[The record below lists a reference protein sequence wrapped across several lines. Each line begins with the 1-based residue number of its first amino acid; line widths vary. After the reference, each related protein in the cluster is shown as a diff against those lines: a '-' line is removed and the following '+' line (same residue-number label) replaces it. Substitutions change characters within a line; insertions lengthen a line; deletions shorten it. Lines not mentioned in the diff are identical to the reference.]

1 MVKRQTRQRTAIR
14 AAFDGAR
21 RPLSPQEVLRLARPA
36 VKRLGIATVYR
47 TLSALVEEGLLIPIA
62 LPGQPPRYEPA
73 GKGHH
78 HHFQCRRCD
87 RIYEVEACP
96 GSVLLLA
103 PKGFSVDGHDIL
115 LYGTCADCAQK
126 PKVKS

>member
-14 AAFDGAR
+14 AVFDGAR

-36 VKRLGIATVYR
+36 VKGLGIATVYR
-47 TLSALVEEGLLIPIA
+47 TLSALVDEGLLIPIA

-78 HHFQCRRCD
+78 HHFHCRGCD
-87 RIYEVEACP
+87 RIYEVDECP
-96 GSVLLLA
+96 GDISRLA
-103 PKGFSVDGHDIL
+103 PRGFSVDGHDIL
-115 LYGTCADCAQK
+115 LYGTCADCTRK
-126 PKVKS
+126 RKVKS